1 VRFQIP
7 TCFKTVDFRPETR
20 HRLKERRESL
30 VPVKFEKLLRRD
42 DPMNFRFQL
51 NLDTKGRIVDLEYG
65 RVIAAAVLSALLFG
79 CSTSPAPIEVRV
91 NESGDGLYV
100 VEIQSKEDGVEI
112 EAIEVNRGQC
122 NPKYARNRGQRPPP
136 YTLNYL
142 ESRQTNWL
150 RRQNPVREVKIA
162 TNKGASVI
170 SF

>member
-1 VRFQIP
+1 MSQLNV
-7 TCFKTVDFRPETR
+7 VA
-20 HRLKERRESL
+20 KERIIDQG
-30 VPVKFEKLLRRD
+30 FRRV
-42 DPMNFRFQL
+42 M
-51 NLDTKGRIVDLEYG
+51 
-65 RVIAAAVLSALLFG
+65 AAAMLSAVLFG
-79 CSTSPAPIEVRV
+79 CSNSPAPVEVRV
-91 NESGDGLYV
+91 GESGDGLYV

-142 ESRQTNWL
+142 ESRKTDWL
-150 RRQNPVREVKIA
+150 CRQNPVREVKVA